1 MKITFIENNGTEHS
15 LDVEPGDSVMEVAIQ
30 NNIDGID
37 AECGGSCMCATCH
50 CFIDE
55 TFLNK
60 LPEADETENDLLD
73 CTSESRQS
81 NSRLSCQLELTTE
94 MDGLIVR
101 LPATQS

>member
-1 MKITFIENNGTEHS
+1 MKITFIENNGTEHN
-15 LDVEPGDSVMEVAIQ
+15 LDVEPGVSVMEVAIQ

-60 LPEADETENDLLD
+60 LPEVDETENDLLD